1 MDRLTGSVSVK
12 ALFRRTPTICF
23 APRMEHCP
31 HCATVLQVHKTRKL
45 TVATLP
51 IGTFLAHETIL
62 FCPRCE
68 KRYASTE
75 LRKLR
80 AYRCRYGYDV
90 MVYAGKAMFLRCRN
104 EQETQLELAEKRVR
118 ISKREVSVLA
128 TKFIV
133 YLSVAHKQSQH
144 RLRELLSSGGGYSLH
159 LDATCEGDSPHLM
172 CGLDGIT
179 EIVLENEKMCSEK
192 AETIIPFLRKIQNAY
207 GDPLATVHDMG
218 KGISGAVET
227 IFPDIPDFICHYHFL
242 AAVGKNLLNADNDTL
257 RKRLSKHGI
266 QGKLRIRARELKRKV
281 EKSQELVS
289 SLLKCLERKSLVEGC
304 AVNSMPAV
312 VTYALVLW
320 ALAGKKQGD
329 GYGFPFDRPY
339 LSFYGRLETLHPML
353 TKLNAVR
360 LNGNKKDRKPYLTV
374 IRDLIDIMEDA
385 TLRKAAEQMQQKAS
399 VFDELRKAMRIAL
412 PAGTRG
418 LNDRGSNEP
427 MSTIAQRVEKF
438 YAEVQ
443 GNEALSGK
451 QEYKHMI
458 AQIKEYWKK
467 LFCDPITVDTPGG
480 TVQIQPQRT
489 NNILEQSFRSWKR
502 IYRKKSGLKPL
513 EKILKAMPANTPLV
527 KNLNNPQYMRILLD
541 GKTTLEERFAQIDA
555 SLIRKELAKL
565 SANSDKVPPR
575 IKKLIRQPD
584 FPGQLVAI
592 FAG

>member
-1 MDRLTGSVSVK
+1 MTDADLK
-12 ALFRRTPTICF
+12 IILPDDETILV
-23 APRMEHCP
+23 CP
-31 HCATVLQVHKTRKL
+31 HCGR
-45 TVATLP
+45 
-51 IGTFLAHETIL
+51 
-62 FCPRCE
+62 
-68 KRYASTE
+68 RYASGE

-90 MVYAGKAMFLRCRN
+90 MVYAGKSMFLRCRN
-104 EQETQLELAEKRVR
+104 EKETQLEFADKRVR
-118 ISKREVSVLA
+118 ISRREVSVLA

-144 RLRELLSSGGGYSLH
+144 RLRELLSSGGGYILH

-179 EIVLENEKMCSEK
+179 EIVLENEKMCSENT
-192 AETIIPFLRKIQNAY
+192 ETIIPFLRKIQNAY

-218 KGISGAVET
+218 KGISGAVDT
-227 IFPDIPDFICHYHFL
+227 IFPDTPDFICHYHFL
-242 AAVGKNLLNADNDTL
+242 AAVGKNLLKADNDTL

-266 QGKLRIRARELKRKV
+266 QGKLRIRARELKRNV

-339 LSFYGRLETLHPML
+339 LSFYGRLKALHPML

-360 LNGNKKDRKPYLTV
+360 LNGSKKDQKPYLTV
-374 IRDLIDIMEDA
+374 IRDLMGTMEDA

-418 LNDRGSNEP
+418 INDRGSNEP

-438 YAEVQ
+438 MP
-443 GNEALSGK
+443 S
-451 QEYKHMI
+451 
-458 AQIKEYWKK
+458 
-467 LFCDPITVDTPGG
+467 
-480 TVQIQPQRT
+480 
-489 NNILEQSFRSWKR
+489 RS
-502 IYRKKSGLKPL
+502 
-513 EKILKAMPANTPLV
+513 
-527 KNLNNPQYMRILLD
+527 
-541 GKTTLEERFAQIDA
+541 
-555 SLIRKELAKL
+555 
-565 SANSDKVPPR
+565 
-575 IKKLIRQPD
+575 
-584 FPGQLVAI
+584 AI
-592 FAG
+592 SIHRSTWPTRCAT

>member
-1 MDRLTGSVSVK
+1 MDRLAGSISVK
-12 ALFRRTPTICF
+12 VLFRRTPTIHF
-23 APRMEHCP
+23 APRLEHCP
-31 HCATVLQVHKTRKL
+31 HCASVLQVRKTRKL

-51 IGTFLAHETIL
+51 IGTFRAHETVL
-62 FCPRCE
+62 GCPQCE
-68 KRYASTE
+68 KRYASGE

-80 AYRCRYGYDV
+80 PYRCRYGYDV
-90 MVYAGKAMFLRCRN
+90 MVYAGKAMFQRCRN
-104 EQETQLELAEKRVR
+104 EGEIQLELAEKRVR

-133 YLSVAHKQSQH
+133 YLSVAHKQTQH
-144 RLRELLSSGGGYSLH
+144 RLRELLSSGGGYILH

-179 EIVLENEKMCSEK
+179 EIVLENEKMCSENT
-192 AETIIPFLRKIQNAY
+192 ETIIPFLRKIQNAY

-218 KGISGAVET
+218 KGISGAVEKV
-227 IFPDIPDFICHYHFL
+227 FPDIPDFICHYHFL
-242 AAVGKNLLNADNDTL
+242 TAVGKSLLKADNDTL

-266 QGKLRIRARELKRKV
+266 QGKLRMRTRELKRKA
-281 EKSQELVS
+281 EKSRELVP
-289 SLLKCLERKSLVEGC
+289 SLLKCLEQKSLVVGC
-304 AVNSMPAV
+304 AVDLMPAV

-339 LSFYGRLETLHPML
+339 LSFYKRLKALHPML
-353 TKLNAVR
+353 MKLNAVR
-360 LNGNKKDRKPYLTV
+360 LSGNKKDNKPYLTV
-374 IRDLIDIMEDA
+374 IRDLIDTMEDA

-399 VFDELRKAMRIAL
+399 VFDKLRKAMRIAL

-418 LNDRGSNEP
+418 INDRGSNEP
-427 MSTIAQRVEKF
+427 MSTIAQRVQKF
-438 YAEVQ
+438 CAGME
-443 GNEALSGK
+443 GDETLAAK
-451 QEYKHMI
+451 QEYKSMI

-480 TVQIQPQRT
+480 TIQIQPQRT
-489 NNILEQSFRSWKR
+489 NNILEQFFRSWKR
-502 IYRKKSGLKPL
+502 IFRKKSGMNAL
-513 EKILKAMPANTPLV
+513 ERILKAMPANMPLV
-527 KNLNNPQYMRILLD
+527 KNLNDPQYMRILLD
-541 GKTTLEERFAQIDA
+541 GKATLEERFAQIDA
-555 SLIRKELAKL
+555 RLIRKELAKL

-592 FAG
+592 FTG